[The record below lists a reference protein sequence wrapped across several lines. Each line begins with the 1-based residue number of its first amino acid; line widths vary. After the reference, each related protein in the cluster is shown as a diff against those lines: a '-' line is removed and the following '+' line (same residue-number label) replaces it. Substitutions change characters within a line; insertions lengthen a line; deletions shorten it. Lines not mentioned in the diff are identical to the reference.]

1 MILLENVSF
10 SYKDSD
16 ILHDVNIEVKDGQ
29 FVGVIGSNGAGKT
42 TLIRLMLGLLKPSSG
57 KIIIDEKNVA
67 YVAQT
72 TSLNDGSFPATVEE
86 VVYLGLAKT
95 KPTVFSYR
103 ENKKRVNEVLEEFG
117 LTQLRHRLVNELSG
131 GQLQKVKIAKALV
144 SDPSLI
150 ILDEP
155 DAGMDHESHERL
167 IESIKELNKKK
178 GKTIIFISHHL
189 HDLEDADAIFQVKAG
204 AVSLFE
210 GGDEH
215 AAL

>member
-10 SYKDSD
+10 SFKDGE
-16 ILHDVNIEVKDGQ
+16 ILHDVKLEVKNGQ
-29 FVGVIGSNGAGKT
+29 FVGVIGANGAGKT

-57 KIIIDEKNVA
+57 KVVIDEKSVA

-86 VVYLGLAKT
+86 VVYLGLAKM
-95 KPTVFSYR
+95 KPTLFSYR
-103 ENKKRVNEVLEEFG
+103 NNKKKLNDILEEFG
-117 LTQLRHRLVNELSG
+117 LTEFRHRLVNELSG
-131 GQLQKVKIAKALV
+131 GQLQRVKIAKALI

-155 DAGMDHESHERL
+155 DAGMDHESHEKL

-178 GKTIIFISHHL
+178 GKTIVFISHHL

-204 AVSLFE
+204 VVSTFE